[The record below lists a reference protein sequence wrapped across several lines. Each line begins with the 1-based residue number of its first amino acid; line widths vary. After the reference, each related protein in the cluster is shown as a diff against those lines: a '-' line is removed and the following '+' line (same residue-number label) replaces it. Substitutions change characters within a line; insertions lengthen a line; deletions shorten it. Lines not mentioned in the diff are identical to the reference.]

1 MPDIYIPV
9 DTAGYSDLYYE
20 LSGTGV
26 LNDVLYNHLL
36 KQNKI
41 YQSTEEIIKNFRLSE
56 LDIKKIIQLATKRN
70 VKVGERKITSSRKE
84 IENQLRAL
92 LARYYFGD
100 EGFYKA
106 LNSGDQAISRSL
118 EVFKDAYKSADY

>member
-1 MPDIYIPV
+1 
-9 DTAGYSDLYYE
+9 
-20 LSGTGV
+20 
-26 LNDVLYNHLL
+26 
-36 KQNKI
+36 
-41 YQSTEEIIKNFRLSE
+41 
-56 LDIKKIIQLATKRN
+56 
-70 VKVGERKITSSRKE
+70 
-84 IENQLRAL
+84 LRAL